1 MELGEKPR
9 TLLTP
14 DPALCSAVIIAN
26 PTSGGFQNHNRDYEE
41 TLTFLR
47 ENGWQVELW
56 LTDGPGAARKLAS
69 RAVEQRISVVIAA
82 GGDGT
87 LNEVIQGLAGSET
100 ALGVLPTGT
109 VNVWAREMG
118 IPLESAKA
126 REILLHGQTRRI
138 DLGQVNGRYFLLMV
152 GIGFDAEI
160 TQAVERKPLK
170 RLGVLG
176 YVLAALWFG
185 AGYAGFPL
193 TLRVD
198 DADPVRT
205 RALQIVIG
213 NTRLYGGAFKFTWQA
228 RCDDGLLDL
237 CVVHKRGMLGRW
249 IVLGDFALNLE
260 RRRLWVRYNTF
271 KKVVIETKDPVAI
284 QIDGD
289 PAGYTPAT
297 FEVVPGALKVIVPQ
311 DVSPELFCDWQTTGE
326 EKCPSEE

>member
-1 MELGEKPR
+1 MEFEEKLQ
-9 TLLTP
+9 TLITSDL
-14 DPALCSAVIIAN
+14 ALHSAVIIAN
-26 PTSGGFQNHNRDYEE
+26 PTSGAFPHNNHYQE
-41 TLTFLR
+41 TITFLQ
-47 ENGWQVELW
+47 EHGWQVELW
-56 LTDGPGAARKLAS
+56 PTDGPGAAEKLAR
-69 RAVEQRISVVIAA
+69 RAVEEKIALVIAS

-87 LNEVIQGLAGSET
+87 INEVIQGLAGSET

-118 IPLESAKA
+118 IPLDRAKA
-126 REILLHGQTRRI
+126 REILVHGQTRRI
-138 DLGQVNGRYFLLMV
+138 DLGKVNGRYFLLMV
-152 GIGFDAEI
+152 GIGFDGEV

-185 AGYAGFPL
+185 PGYLGFPL

-213 NTRLYGGAFKFTWQA
+213 NTQLYGGAFKFTWLA

-237 CVVHKRGMLGRW
+237 CMVYKRGLFGRLV
-249 IVLGDFALNLE
+249 VLGDFVWRHE

-271 KKVVIETKDPVAI
+271 KKMVIETKEPVAI

-289 PAGYTPAT
+289 PAGHTPIT
-297 FEVVPGALKVIVPQ
+297 IEVAPGMLKVIVPQ
-311 DVSPELFCDWQTTGE
+311 EVSPELF
-326 EKCPSEE
+326 S

>member
-1 MELGEKPR
+1 MELGEKQQ
-9 TLLTP
+9 TLINP

-26 PTSGGFQNHNRDYEE
+26 PTSGGFPHHNQAYEE
-41 TLTFLR
+41 TMAFLQ
-47 ENGWQVELW
+47 EHGWQVELW
-56 LTDGPGAARKLAS
+56 PTDGPGDAQKLAR

-87 LNEVIQGLAGSET
+87 INEVIQGLAGSET

-118 IPLESAKA
+118 IPLDSAKA
-126 REILLHGQTRRI
+126 REILVHGQTRRI
-138 DLGQVNGRYFLLMV
+138 DLGLVNERYFLLMV
-152 GIGFDAEI
+152 GIGFDGEVA
-160 TQAVERKPLK
+160 QAVERKPLK

-185 AGYAGFPL
+185 PGYAGFPL

-213 NTRLYGGAFKFTWQA
+213 NTQLYGGAFKFTWLA

-249 IVLGDFALNLE
+249 VVVRDFALNLE

-271 KKVVIETKDPVAI
+271 KKVTIETKDPVAI
-284 QIDGD
+284 QVDGD
-289 PAGYTPAT
+289 PAGHTPAT

-311 DVSPELFCDWQTTGE
+311 DVSSELFSLE
-326 EKCPSEE
+326 